1 MPWLLSFMACP
12 PPRSTKRSA
21 KKKKASSSA
30 PGLLRGLLRGLV
42 GKGAIAAYGA
52 VAALASAAY
61 VPQLDQARQWAISSS
76 TQWLQQQAPVQTLQH
91 WLAQIQGTATDW
103 QGRFVEIARQSRGGA
118 ADAGAGQAASPSSG
132 APANS
137 AAQSPRA
144 GNSDKGSQGFSDC
157 AEQLP
162 ASAPL
167 SATSVGRSWMP
178 VTLCST
184 GFAVLYS
191 GLSKTPIVTVERLS
205 RQRLQNA
212 AGLQRTDHFYA
223 DARLR
228 AAYKA
233 ELSDYQ
239 ASGYDRGHMAP
250 AADQSSVT
258 GMAQSFALSNMVPQD
273 PTHNRQVWSK
283 LEADVRK
290 YAKRARGNVFVYT
303 GPLFE
308 GQTPTIGRNQVWVPS
323 HLYKLVF
330 DEQQQ
335 RAWAWVL
342 PNRADVQLGAPM
354 SYAQFVQRTGR
365 NFLPH
370 LH

>member
-1 MPWLLSFMACP
+1 MACS
-12 PPRSTKRSA
+12 PPRSAKRSSRR
-21 KKKKASSSA
+21 KKASKAGS
-30 PGLLRGLLRGLV
+30 GLLRSALFGKAAIV
-42 GKGAIAAYGA
+42 GYSAAAAI
-52 VAALASAAY
+52 ASAAY
-61 VPQLDQARQWAISSS
+61 VPQLDHARQWAISSG
-76 TQWLQQQAPVQTLQH
+76 TQWLQNQAPVRNAQQWLDQLQSTAADWQTRFTDI
-91 WLAQIQGTATDW
+91 AQQSRSGTAAQQPSA
-103 QGRFVEIARQSRGGA
+103 QGQQDSGKS
-118 ADAGAGQAASPSSG
+118 AD
-132 APANS
+132 
-137 AAQSPRA
+137 
-144 GNSDKGSQGFSDC
+144 GFLQC

-167 SATSVGRSWMP
+167 SAASVGRSWMP

-205 RQRLQNA
+205 RQRLHNA

-233 ELSDYQ
+233 ELADYQ

-250 AADQSSVT
+250 AADQSTTT

-290 YAKRARGNVFVYT
+290 YAKRANGNVFVYT

>member
-1 MPWLLSFMACP
+1 MACP
-12 PPRSTKRSA
+12 PPRSAKRPA
-21 KKKKASSSA
+21 KKKKASKSA
-30 PGLLRGLLRGLV
+30 PGLLRGFLRGMV
-42 GKGAIAAYGA
+42 GKGAIAAYSA
-52 VAALASAAY
+52 VAAIASAAY
-61 VPQLDQARQWAISSS
+61 VPQLDHIRQWAVSHS
-76 TQWLQQQAPVQTLQH
+76 TQWLQQLPPVQTVQH
-91 WLAQIQGTATDW
+91 WVEEVQSTAADW
-103 QGRFVEIARQSRGGA
+103 QSRFLEIARQSRGA
-118 ADAGAGQAASPSSG
+118 ASDAGHANAPSS
-132 APANS
+132 
-137 AAQSPRA
+137 AATTPPPSSQADS
-144 GNSDKGSQGFSDC
+144 GKGSQGFADC

-167 SATSVGRSWMP
+167 SAASVGRNWMP

-205 RQRLQNA
+205 RQRLQGA

-250 AADQSSVT
+250 AADQSTAT

-290 YAKRARGNVFVYT
+290 YAKRASGNVFVYT

-342 PNRADVQLGAPM
+342 PNRGDAQLGAPM

>member
-1 MPWLLSFMACP
+1 MFGKAAIMGY
-12 PPRSTKRSA
+12 SA
-21 KKKKASSSA
+21 A
-30 PGLLRGLLRGLV
+30 
-42 GKGAIAAYGA
+42 
-52 VAALASAAY
+52 AALASAVY
-61 VPQLDQARQWAISSS
+61 VAPLDHARQWVISSS
-76 TQWLQQQAPVQTLQH
+76 SQWLQNQAPVRDARQWLDQLQS
-91 WLAQIQGTATDW
+91 TAADW
-103 QGRFVEIARQSRGGA
+103 QARFTDIARQSRGSN
-118 ADAGAGQAASPSSG
+118 AGAEGPSSAAG
-132 APANS
+132 QPPAQVPQGSGKS
-137 AAQSPRA
+137 A
-144 GNSDKGSQGFSDC
+144 DGFLQC

-167 SATSVGRSWMP
+167 SAASVGRSWMP

-233 ELSDYQ
+233 ELADYQ

-250 AADQSSVT
+250 AADQSTAT

-290 YAKRARGNVFVYT
+290 YAKRANGNVFVYT

-354 SYAQFVQRTGR
+354 SYAQFVARTGR

>member
-1 MPWLLSFMACP
+1 MACP
-12 PPRSTKRSA
+12 PPRSAKRPT
-21 KKKKASSSA
+21 KKKKASKAA
-30 PGLLRGLLRGLV
+30 PGLLRSFLRGLV
-42 GKGAIAAYGA
+42 GKGAIATYSA

-61 VPQLDQARQWAISSS
+61 VPQLDQARQWAIRSSS
-76 TQWLQQQAPVQTLQH
+76 QWLQGQAPVQTAQH
-91 WLAQIQGTATDW
+91 WLDQVKDTAADW
-103 QGRFVEIARQSRGGA
+103 QGRFEEIARQSRGGG
-118 ADAGAGQAASPSSG
+118 ADAGAVHSG
-132 APANS
+132 APPLPAS
-137 AAQSPRA
+137 PATAQPNASQA
-144 GNSDKGSQGFSDC
+144 SSDKGHQGFAEC

-167 SATSVGRSWMP
+167 SAASVGRNWMP
-178 VTLCST
+178 VTLCSS

-205 RQRLQNA
+205 RQRLQSA
-212 AGLQRTDHFYA
+212 AGLQRTDRFYA

-233 ELSDYQ
+233 ELADYL

-250 AADQSSVT
+250 AADQST
-258 GMAQSFALSNMVPQD
+258 ANGMAQSFALSNMVPQD

-290 YAKRARGNVFVYT
+290 YAKRASGNVFVYT

>member
-1 MPWLLSFMACP
+1 MACP
-12 PPRSTKRSA
+12 PPRSAKRPS
-21 KKKKASSSA
+21 KNKKASKAA
-30 PGLLRGLLRGLV
+30 PGLLRGFLRGLV
-42 GKGAIAAYGA
+42 GKGAIAAYSA
-52 VAALASAAY
+52 VAAITSAAY
-61 VPQLDQARQWAISSS
+61 VPQLDHIRQWAISGS
-76 TQWLQQQAPVQTLQH
+76 TQWLQRQAPVQTVQH
-91 WLAQIQGTATDW
+91 WVDGIEATAADW
-103 QGRFVEIARQSRGGA
+103 QNRFTEIARQSRGGA
-118 ADAGAGQAASPSSG
+118 PDLGHASAPSAPSTQAPSSQT
-132 APANS
+132 N
-137 AAQSPRA
+137 
-144 GNSDKGSQGFSDC
+144 NDKGREGFAEC

-167 SATSVGRSWMP
+167 SAASVGRNWMP

-205 RQRLQNA
+205 RQRLQSA
-212 AGLQRTDHFYA
+212 AGLPRTDHFYA

-250 AADQSSVT
+250 AADQSTAT

-273 PTHNRQVWSK
+273 PTNNRQVWSK

-290 YAKRARGNVFVYT
+290 YAKRASGNVFVYT

-308 GQTPTIGRNQVWVPS
+308 GHTPTIGRNQVWVPS

-342 PNRADVQLGAPM
+342 PNQADVQLGAPM

>member
-1 MPWLLSFMACP
+1 MACP
-12 PPRSTKRSA
+12 PSRSAKRSA
-21 KKKKASSSA
+21 QKKKASKSA
-30 PGLLRGLLRGLV
+30 PGLLRGLLRKLV
-42 GKGAIAAYGA
+42 GRGAIAGYSA
-52 VAALASAAY
+52 VAALGSAAY
-61 VPQLDQARQWAISSS
+61 VPQLDHVRQWAIHST
-76 TQWLQQQAPVQTLQH
+76 TQWLQQQGPVQTAQQWWGELQS
-91 WLAQIQGTATDW
+91 TAADW
-103 QGRFVEIARQSRGGA
+103 QARFEDIARQSRGGS
-118 ADAGAGQAASPSSG
+118 AASGTGHAPSS
-132 APANS
+132 APPSPPVAGPS
-137 AAQSPRA
+137 SPAA
-144 GNSDKGSQGFSDC
+144 SDKASQGFADC

-162 ASAPL
+162 PDAPL
-167 SATSVGRSWMP
+167 SAASVGRSWMP

-205 RQRLQNA
+205 RQRLQSA
-212 AGLQRTDHFYA
+212 AGLPRTDHFYA

-228 AAYKA
+228 ASYKA

-250 AADQSSVT
+250 AADQSTAT

-342 PNRADVQLGAPM
+342 PNQADVQLGAPM

>member
-1 MPWLLSFMACP
+1 MACP
-12 PPRSTKRSA
+12 PPRSAKRPA
-21 KKKKASSSA
+21 KKKKASKSA
-30 PGLLRGLLRGLV
+30 SGLLRSFLRGLV
-42 GKGAIAAYGA
+42 GKGAIATYSA

-76 TQWLQQQAPVQTLQH
+76 GQWLQRQAPVQTAQH
-91 WLAQIQGTATDW
+91 WLDRIQDSAADW
-103 QGRFVEIARQSRGGA
+103 KGRFIEIARQSRGGG
-118 ADAGAGQAASPSSG
+118 ADAGAAHSGLPPLPTSPATAQPNASQAS
-132 APANS
+132 
-137 AAQSPRA
+137 
-144 GNSDKGSQGFSDC
+144 SDKGHQGFAEC

-167 SATSVGRSWMP
+167 SAASVGRNWMP

-205 RQRLQNA
+205 RQRLQSA
-212 AGLQRTDHFYA
+212 AGLQRTDRFYA

-233 ELSDYQ
+233 ELADYQ

-250 AADQSSVT
+250 AADQST
-258 GMAQSFALSNMVPQD
+258 ANGMAQSFALSNMVPQD

-308 GQTPTIGRNQVWVPS
+308 GQTPTTIGRNQVWVPS